1 MESPNCE
8 VKNYIAQTLLSFCE
22 NLGKL
27 TYSVL
32 FFHLWIVGVY
42 TSLCPYWLP
51 KCGDLSSSSSPLD
64 VQRYSGPGYCKD
76 ACSWG
81 KLMRSQIIG
90 KEQIS
95 SNSEAARHSHS
106 GLLLSA
112 PTLDVFTIAPFLG
125 LGSSYFLAQE
135 QFLNGFRRG
144 TPIWYL
150 DQSPFIFLF
159 LIFLSFPGL
168 I

>member
-8 VKNYIAQTLLSFCE
+8 VKDYIAHTLLSFCE

-27 TYSVL
+27 TFSVL

-42 TSLCPYWLP
+42 TFLCPFWLP
-51 KCGDLSSSSSPLD
+51 KCGDFSSSSSPLD
-64 VQRYSGPGYCKD
+64 VQRYAGPGYCKD

-95 SNSEAARHSHS
+95 SNSEAARHRVTQGSRP
-106 GLLLSA
+106 GGA
-112 PTLDVFTIAPFLG
+112 PQLVAPQGDF
-125 LGSSYFLAQE
+125 SI
-135 QFLNGFRRG
+135 
-144 TPIWYL
+144 TKT
-150 DQSPFIFLF
+150 
-159 LIFLSFPGL
+159 
-168 I
+168 